1 MSDQTTAKRSLE
13 SPADQQSAKGAPFAN
28 GQQPAANQQTGPGQ
42 PFLNVI
48 GCSPAMQQL
57 FELIDRVGP
66 TEAGVLLTG
75 ESGVGKE
82 LIAEAVHQRSRRA
95 RGPMIAINCGS
106 IPATLIEAE
115 LFGYEK
121 GSFTGASRSHA
132 GVFERADGG
141 TLLLDE
147 ITEMPL
153 DMQTR
158 LLRVLETGRFYRVGG
173 GNEICTDF
181 RVIAATNR
189 DISAAVRARKLRED
203 ILYRLAVFPVRVPPL
218 RERGEDRI
226 LLAEAFLARLNAKDG
241 TCKQLSTRSREA
253 LWAHDWPGNVRELK
267 HTIERAFIMADETLE
282 LADSVLLHSSLA
294 EDNHPD
300 SETPGI
306 HVPLGSRLDEAERSL
321 IEATLHHFDGNKR
334 RTAETLGCSLKT
346 LYNKLHTYARQ
357 SSITA

>member
-1 MSDQTTAKRSLE
+1 MEQMSERPKISPPALE
-13 SPADQQSAKGAPFAN
+13 DPAQRFV
-28 GQQPAANQQTGPGQ
+28 
-42 PFLNVI
+42 NVM
-48 GCSPAMQQL
+48 GTSPAMQSL
-57 FELIDRVGP
+57 FELIERVAP

-82 LIAEAVHQRSRRA
+82 LIAEAIHQRSRRA
-95 RGPMIAINCGS
+95 RGPMIAVNCGS

-147 ITEMPL
+147 ITEMPIE
-153 DMQTR
+153 MQTR

-173 GNEICTDF
+173 ATEICTDI

-189 DISAAVRARKLRED
+189 DVAGAVRARLLRED
-203 ILYRLAVFPVRVPPL
+203 IMYRLAVFPVRVPPL
-218 RERGEDRI
+218 RERGEDRV
-226 LLAEAFLARLNAKDG
+226 LLADAFLRRLNLQEGA
-241 TCKQLSTRSREA
+241 CKRMSERSLAA

-267 HTIERAFIMADETLE
+267 NTIERAFILADETLE
-282 LADSVLLHSSLA
+282 LSEAVMRQQAPVNGFNGHDADA
-294 EDNHPD
+294 D
-300 SETPGI
+300 TPGI

-346 LYNKLHTYARQ
+346 LYNKLHAYARQ
-357 SSITA
+357 SSVPT

>member
-1 MSDQTTAKRSLE
+1 ML
-13 SPADQQSAKGAPFAN
+13 QQGMPEGMNNANPGALAYV
-28 GQQPAANQQTGPGQ
+28 
-42 PFLNVI
+42 NVI
-48 GCSPAMQQL
+48 GRSPAMLTL
-57 FELIDRVGP
+57 FELIDRVAP

-82 LIAEAVHQRSRRA
+82 LIAEEIHKRSRRGS
-95 RGPMIAINCGS
+95 GPMICVNCGS

-121 GSFTGASRSHA
+121 GSFTGATRSHA
-132 GVFERADGG
+132 GVFERANGG

-147 ITEMPL
+147 ITEMPI

-173 GNEICTDF
+173 SHEIETDI

-189 DISAAVRARKLRED
+189 DIGAAVRARHLRED
-203 ILYRLAVFPVRVPPL
+203 IMYRLAVFPVRVPPL
-218 RERGEDRI
+218 RERGEDRL
-226 LLAEAFLARLNAKDG
+226 LLAEAFLARLNRKEGSAKS
-241 TCKQLSTRSREA
+241 LSPQSIAA

-267 HTIERAFIMADETLE
+267 NTIERAFIMTD
-282 LADSVLLHSSLA
+282 DVLDL
-294 EDNHPD
+294 
-300 SETPGI
+300 SEAVMRQSAQLNGGGAGRDGGTEGGI

-321 IEATLHHFDGNKR
+321 IEATLHHFEGNKR

-346 LYNKLHTYARQ
+346 LYNKLHSYARQ
-357 SSITA
+357 SSSIPA